1 MAKDFGLS
9 KQIFELNNNIFFKH
23 LEKKEHIKK
32 IFILTRLLTKE

>member
-23 LEKKEHIKK
+23 LEKKENIKNFF
-32 IFILTRLLTKE
+32 IFLTLNK